1 MKSANK
7 GSEEE
12 DVGCISYTAVWD
24 RKNIFVFILYFITSA
39 KMFSWIRHIC
49 YKISF
54 LFSHFLFAEKIYKR
68 EYKIYVA
75 QTPVCKFFGIW
86 DKLYF

>member
-1 MKSANK
+1 
-7 GSEEE
+7 
-12 DVGCISYTAVWD
+12 
-24 RKNIFVFILYFITSA
+24 
-39 KMFSWIRHIC
+39 MFSWIRHIC